1 MSKSEQAASK
11 AGERDENSKPKAEEP
26 NQKKEEQVTEDKPKG
41 PPVAKGSI
49 NEAKALY
56 SKKDQDGKDQ
66 WVTEEPVDVVEAAEN
81 EETAKFAFLVR
92 KQKSYD
98 SRKKY
103 DIHSIIVQSPWL
115 KKSLGVIL
123 EDYPGITTNLDRLV
137 FRAPFHPF
145 VHRWDKL
152 TSLLEE
158 DNFEEDIARAH
169 LKLFR
174 DTLFEELENAI
185 AAKIDLVKNEVVT
198 FEYLWTIFEPQTL
211 VYSMSDGKECVFKL
225 NSSSRVTD
233 SRRGLELLQLEVWSV
248 DWDGDKFGQHV
259 TYLSNYEFPGTTPI
273 TSLQA
278 YPLKFH
284 PEKEQLM
291 LRLVARGKLFERL
304 AGYHYKAYRG
314 VALGYGRC
322 GMIRHNVESRII
334 IDCDAHNRFL
344 PNNAVYFNS
353 LFKSTNQINGLLS
366 DESEEQSEQFDF
378 DGFLDNESDYLAT
391 PDSGDDACSPKHR
404 PLTMEEL
411 LLAVPYVRGYALK
424 TKKWLW
430 FYVDQVEEIK
440 FADNA
445 FASLVLPKEQKSLI
459 RAFVESQVKYKD
471 DFDDVITGKGRGM
484 IMLLAGPPGVGKTL
498 TSESVA
504 EDMRVPLREN
514 KVIRREPRANTRLS
528 YMMSAGDLGLDPSG
542 IEESLNLVLD
552 MVSKWNAV
560 LLLDEADVFLEARS
574 SNDLERNKMVS
585 IFLRVLPTPSSPRS
599 GAIVF
604 LEKPVSAHLPGQ
616 ENLKVLDEQI
626 FGFLYQ
632 DACAL
637 VVQLGLRDLGS
648 AALEY
653 YEGVLF
659 LTTNRITNID
669 EAFHSRIHVTV
680 NYPSLSVESRRHIWQ
695 TFLGADHPVS
705 GKDLE
710 RLARVELNG
719 RQIKNILKTSQ
730 MLARSEGTTSSSS
743 NQEPTKG
750 AQRGPKVELRHIETI
765 LAIEQRGTSWQP

>member
-504 EDMRVPLREN
+504 EDMRVPL
-514 KVIRREPRANTRLS
+514 

-585 IFLRVLPTPSSPRS
+585 IFLRV
-599 GAIVF
+599 
-604 LEKPVSAHLPGQ
+604 
-616 ENLKVLDEQI
+616 
-626 FGFLYQ
+626 
-632 DACAL
+632 
-637 VVQLGLRDLGS
+637 
-648 AALEY
+648 LEY

>member
-1 MSKSEQAASK
+1 MPGTTQTASK
-11 AGERDENSKPKAEEP
+11 PGERDETSKVKADETTEKKKEKEEEEEVKEEKPKVPAVP
-26 NQKKEEQVTEDKPKG
+26 N
-41 PPVAKGSI
+41 GSI

-56 SKKDQDGKDQ
+56 SQKDKDGKYQ
-66 WVTEEPVDVVEAAEN
+66 WVTEEPVDVLEAAEN
-81 EETAKFAFLVR
+81 EETARFAFLVR

-115 KKSLGVIL
+115 KKCLGIIL
-123 EDYPGITTNLDRLV
+123 DDYPGITTNLDRLV

-145 VHRWDKL
+145 VHRWDRL
-152 TSLLEE
+152 VSLLEK
-158 DNFEEDIARAH
+158 DDFEEDTARDH

-174 DTLFEELENAI
+174 DVLFEELKNAI
-185 AAKIDLVKNEVVT
+185 AAKIDLVKNGVIT

-211 VYSMSDGKECVFKL
+211 VYSVSDGKECVFKL
-225 NSSSRVTD
+225 NSSTRATD
-233 SRRGLELLQLEVWSV
+233 QRRGLDFLQLDVWSV
-248 DWDGDKFGQHV
+248 DWDGTKFGQHH
-259 TYLSNYEFPGTTPI
+259 TYLQNYEFAGTTPI

-278 YPLKFH
+278 YPLEFH
-284 PEKEQLM
+284 SEREQLM
-291 LRLVARGKLFERL
+291 HRLVVRGKLFECL

-353 LFKSTNQINGLLS
+353 LNKPQKQTNGLELPS
-366 DESEEQSEQFDF
+366 DESEEQFDF
-378 DGFLDNESDYLAT
+378 DGFLDNESDFLVT
-391 PDSGDDACSPKHR
+391 PDSDDDACKPKHR
-404 PLTMEEL
+404 PLTTEEL

-440 FADNA
+440 FAENA

-471 DFDDVITGKGRGM
+471 DFDDVIAGKGRGM

-504 EDMRVPLREN
+504 EDMRVPL
-514 KVIRREPRANTRLS
+514 

-574 SNDLERNKMVS
+574 SHDLERNKMVS
-585 IFLRVLPTPSSPRS
+585 IFLRVL
-599 GAIVF
+599 
-604 LEKPVSAHLPGQ
+604 
-616 ENLKVLDEQI
+616 
-626 FGFLYQ
+626 
-632 DACAL
+632 
-637 VVQLGLRDLGS
+637 
-648 AALEY
+648 EY

-659 LTTNRITNID
+659 LTTNRIKNID

-680 NYPSLSVESRRHIWQ
+680 NYPNLSVESRRHIWQ
-695 TFLGADHPVS
+695 TFLGHDHPMD
-705 GKDLE
+705 GKELDH
-710 RLARVELNG
+710 LARVDLNG
-719 RQIKNILKTSQ
+719 RQIKNVLKTAQ
-730 MLARSEGTTSSSS
+730 MLARSEGSSC
-743 NQEPTKG
+743 QEQAKN
-750 AQRGPKVELRHIETI
+750 AQRGAKVEMRHIETI
-765 LAIEQRGTSWQP
+765 LAIEQRGTSWQQA

>member
-11 AGERDENSKPKAEEP
+11 AGERDENSNPKTEEP
-26 NQKKEEQVTEDKPKG
+26 KQKEEQVKEDKPKG
-41 PPVAKGSI
+41 PPVSKGSI

-158 DNFEEDIARAH
+158 DNFEEDIARDH

-291 LRLVARGKLFERL
+291 HRLVARGKLFERL

-391 PDSGDDACSPKHR
+391 PDSGDEACSPKHR

-504 EDMRVPLREN
+504 EDMRVPL
-514 KVIRREPRANTRLS
+514 

-585 IFLRVLPTPSSPRS
+585 IFLRV
-599 GAIVF
+599 
-604 LEKPVSAHLPGQ
+604 
-616 ENLKVLDEQI
+616 
-626 FGFLYQ
+626 
-632 DACAL
+632 
-637 VVQLGLRDLGS
+637 
-648 AALEY
+648 LEY

-730 MLARSEGTTSSSS
+730 MLARSEGTTSNSS

-765 LAIEQRGTSWQP
+765 LAIEQRGTSWQQ

>member
-1 MSKSEQAASK
+1 MSKSEKTASK
-11 AGERDENSKPKAEEP
+11 AGERDENSNLKAEEP
-26 NQKKEEQVTEDKPKG
+26 NQKKEEQVKKEDRPKG

-158 DNFEEDIARAH
+158 DNFEEDIARDH

-233 SRRGLELLQLEVWSV
+233 SRRGLELLQLDVWSV

-353 LFKSTNQINGLLS
+353 LFKSSNQINGLLS
-366 DESEEQSEQFDF
+366 DESEDQSEQFDF

-404 PLTMEEL
+404 PLTTEEL
-411 LLAVPYVRGYALK
+411 LIAVPYVRGYALK

-504 EDMRVPLREN
+504 EDMRVPL
-514 KVIRREPRANTRLS
+514 

-585 IFLRVLPTPSSPRS
+585 IFLRVL
-599 GAIVF
+599 
-604 LEKPVSAHLPGQ
+604 
-616 ENLKVLDEQI
+616 
-626 FGFLYQ
+626 
-632 DACAL
+632 
-637 VVQLGLRDLGS
+637 
-648 AALEY
+648 EY

-680 NYPSLSVESRRHIWQ
+680 NYPNLSVESRRHIWQ

-730 MLARSEGTTSSSS
+730 MLARSEGTSSSR
-743 NQEPTKG
+743 QEPTKG

-765 LAIEQRGTSWQP
+765 LAIEQRGTSWQQEG